1 MRMHDSVWTRRVRAN
16 TFSESTCRIESN
28 CLSHVRRCI
37 SHIAVAYSMIAALVK
52 LVDFQPLLSNC
63 SYLVLK
69 EAQQF
74 YLPPDYYR
82 QWDRPKFKVKSNVQM
97 LHLNQWICGTAAIFL
112 RLISHSEWAIRR
124 AATMSPVAEEC
135 HSTIPLQTNFVLT
148 SNLLIICPS
157 ASLNIKLHTREKF
170 SSLVSTLFFVDN
182 WKNAQAQ
189 YSSWA
194 GTLSD

>member
-1 MRMHDSVWTRRVRAN
+1 MSSENAGCDEDPSVWTRRVRAN
-16 TFSESTCRIESN
+16 AFSESTCRIESN

-37 SHIAVAYSMIAALVK
+37 SHIAVAYSMNRSSCKA
-52 LVDFQPLLSNC
+52 LVDFQSLLSSC

-74 YLPPDYYR
+74 YLPPVYYR

-112 RLISHSEWAIRR
+112 RLISRSEWAIRR
-124 AATMSPVAEEC
+124 SATMSPVAEEC
-135 HSTIPLQTNFVLT
+135 HSTISLQMNFVLT

-157 ASLNIKLHTREKF
+157 ASLI
-170 SSLVSTLFFVDN
+170 V
-182 WKNAQAQ
+182 
-189 YSSWA
+189 
-194 GTLSD
+194 